1 MRKRQLYRTTLRFRK
16 WSRKAYAAFASLGRC
31 VTIGCLPKS
40 VADSSL
46 SKQKS
51 GTSAGCKSGRQS
63 LEDTDN
69 SKGQETDIGIPLGN
83 ENGLGTKLEIFG
95 FRGLM
100 PVLCPATIGPKGKK
114 YVNPPYLKTRQG
126 LDINT
131 IINKSGTHV
140 TRIDP
145 GNEKTGIAIVSPSGE
160 MICRKIISSN
170 TFNKDIERILTEY
183 YGIVHIVCGNGTNHK
198 HLYPSLQQID
208 F

>member
-1 MRKRQLYRTTLRFRK
+1 MNQSGNLMRKRQLYRTTLRFRK

-69 SKGQETDIGIPLGN
+69 GKGQETDIGIPLGS

-95 FRGLM
+95 FRGLT

-140 TRIDP
+140 TRIMQMLFSDLHDSRHMYLEVKEVAP
-145 GNEKTGIAIVSPSGE
+145 KNLFSGVSALPPLIPNE
-160 MICRKIISSN
+160 MITPMN
-170 TFNKDIERILTEY
+170 LLN
-183 YGIVHIVCGNGTNHK
+183 
-198 HLYPSLQQID
+198 
-208 F
+208 

>member
-1 MRKRQLYRTTLRFRK
+1 MNQSGNPMRKRQLYRTTLRFRK

-40 VADSSL
+40 VADSAL

-69 SKGQETDIGIPLGN
+69 GKGQETDIGIPLGS

-140 TRIDP
+140 TRIMQMLFSDLHDSRHMYLEVKEVAP
-145 GNEKTGIAIVSPSGE
+145 KNLFSGVSALPPLIPNE
-160 MICRKIISSN
+160 MITPMN
-170 TFNKDIERILTEY
+170 LLN
-183 YGIVHIVCGNGTNHK
+183 
-198 HLYPSLQQID
+198 
-208 F
+208 

>member
-1 MRKRQLYRTTLRFRK
+1 MNQSGNLVRKRQLYRTTLRFRK

-51 GTSAGCKSGRQS
+51 GTSAGCKSSRQS

-69 SKGQETDIGIPLGN
+69 GKGQETDIGIPLGS

-114 YVNPPYLKTRQG
+114 YVNLPYLRTKQG

-140 TRIDP
+140 TRIMQMLFSDLHDSRRMYLEVKEVAP
-145 GNEKTGIAIVSPSGE
+145 KNLFSGVSALPPLIPNE
-160 MICRKIISSN
+160 MITPMNLLKLV
-170 TFNKDIERILTEY
+170 RI
-183 YGIVHIVCGNGTNHK
+183 
-198 HLYPSLQQID
+198 
-208 F
+208 

>member
-69 SKGQETDIGIPLGN
+69 GKGQETDIGIPLGS

-95 FRGLM
+95 FRGLT
-100 PVLCPATIGPKGKK
+100 PVLCPATIGPKGEK
-114 YVNPPYLKTRQG
+114 VC
-126 LDINT
+126 
-131 IINKSGTHV
+131 KS
-140 TRIDP
+140 P
-145 GNEKTGIAIVSPSGE
+145 LSQNKTGVG
-160 MICRKIISSN
+160 
-170 TFNKDIERILTEY
+170 Y
-183 YGIVHIVCGNGTNHK
+183 K
-198 HLYPSLQQID
+198 HHYK
-208 F
+208 

>member
-1 MRKRQLYRTTLRFRK
+1 MRKRQLNRTTLRFRK

-69 SKGQETDIGIPLGN
+69 GKGQETDIGIPLGS

-114 YVNPPYLKTRQG
+114 YVNPPYLRTKQG

-140 TRIDP
+140 TRIMQMLFSDLHDSRHMYLEVKEVAP
-145 GNEKTGIAIVSPSGE
+145 KNLFSGVLALPPLIPNE
-160 MICRKIISSN
+160 MITPMNLLKLV
-170 TFNKDIERILTEY
+170 RI
-183 YGIVHIVCGNGTNHK
+183 
-198 HLYPSLQQID
+198 
-208 F
+208 

>member
-69 SKGQETDIGIPLGN
+69 GIPLGS

-140 TRIDP
+140 TRIMQMLFSDLHDSRHMYLEVKEVAP
-145 GNEKTGIAIVSPSGE
+145 KNLFSGVSALPPLIPNE
-160 MICRKIISSN
+160 MITPMN
-170 TFNKDIERILTEY
+170 LLN
-183 YGIVHIVCGNGTNHK
+183 
-198 HLYPSLQQID
+198 
-208 F
+208 

>member
-1 MRKRQLYRTTLRFRK
+1 MRKRQLNRTTLRFRK

-69 SKGQETDIGIPLGN
+69 GKGQETDIGIPLGS
-83 ENGLGTKLEIFG
+83 ENGLETKLEIFG

-114 YVNPPYLKTRQG
+114 YINPPYLRTRQG

-140 TRIDP
+140 TRIMQMLFSDLHDSRHMYLEVKEVAP
-145 GNEKTGIAIVSPSGE
+145 KNLFFRSIGFTS
-160 MICRKIISSN
+160 
-170 TFNKDIERILTEY
+170 FN
-183 YGIVHIVCGNGTNHK
+183 
-198 HLYPSLQQID
+198 S
-208 F
+208 

>member
-1 MRKRQLYRTTLRFRK
+1 MRKRQLNRTTLRFRK

-69 SKGQETDIGIPLGN
+69 GKGQETDIGIPLGS

-114 YVNPPYLKTRQG
+114 YINPPYLR
-126 LDINT
+126 
-131 IINKSGTHV
+131 THV
-140 TRIDP
+140 TRIMQMLFSDLHDSRHMYLEVKEVAP
-145 GNEKTGIAIVSPSGE
+145 KNLFSGVSALPPLIPNE
-160 MICRKIISSN
+160 MITPMNLLKLV
-170 TFNKDIERILTEY
+170 RI
-183 YGIVHIVCGNGTNHK
+183 
-198 HLYPSLQQID
+198 
-208 F
+208 

>member
-1 MRKRQLYRTTLRFRK
+1 MRKRQLNRTTLRFRK

-69 SKGQETDIGIPLGN
+69 GKGQETDIGIPLGS
-83 ENGLGTKLEIFG
+83 ENGLGTKLGIFG

-114 YVNPPYLKTRQG
+114 YVNPPYLRTKQG

-140 TRIDP
+140 TRIMQMLFSDLHDSRHMYLEVKEGAP
-145 GNEKTGIAIVSPSGE
+145 KNLFSGVSALPPLIPNE
-160 MICRKIISSN
+160 MITPMNLLKLV
-170 TFNKDIERILTEY
+170 RI
-183 YGIVHIVCGNGTNHK
+183 
-198 HLYPSLQQID
+198 
-208 F
+208 

>member
-1 MRKRQLYRTTLRFRK
+1 MNQSGNLVRKRQLYRTTLRFRK

-69 SKGQETDIGIPLGN
+69 DKGQETDIGIPLGS

-114 YVNPPYLKTRQG
+114 YVNPPYLRTKQG

-140 TRIDP
+140 TRIMQMLFSDLHDSRHMYLEVKEVAP
-145 GNEKTGIAIVSPSGE
+145 KNLFSGVSALPPLIPNE
-160 MICRKIISSN
+160 IITPMN
-170 TFNKDIERILTEY
+170 LLN
-183 YGIVHIVCGNGTNHK
+183 
-198 HLYPSLQQID
+198 
-208 F
+208 

>member
-1 MRKRQLYRTTLRFRK
+1 MNQSGNPMRKRQLYRTTLRFRK

-31 VTIGCLPKS
+31 VTIGCLPQS

-69 SKGQETDIGIPLGN
+69 GKGQETDIGIPLGS

-140 TRIDP
+140 TRIMQMLFSDLHDSRHMYLEVKEVAP
-145 GNEKTGIAIVSPSGE
+145 KNLFSGVSALPPLIPNE
-160 MICRKIISSN
+160 MITPMN
-170 TFNKDIERILTEY
+170 LLN
-183 YGIVHIVCGNGTNHK
+183 
-198 HLYPSLQQID
+198 
-208 F
+208 

>member
-1 MRKRQLYRTTLRFRK
+1 MNQSGNLVRKRQLYRTTLRFRK

-69 SKGQETDIGIPLGN
+69 GKGQETDIGIPLGS
-83 ENGLGTKLEIFG
+83 ENGLGTKLGIFG

-114 YVNPPYLKTRQG
+114 YVNPPYLRTKQG

-140 TRIDP
+140 TRIMQMLFSDLHDSRHMYLEVKEVAP
-145 GNEKTGIAIVSPSGE
+145 KNLFSGVSALIPNE
-160 MICRKIISSN
+160 MITPMNLLKLV
-170 TFNKDIERILTEY
+170 RI
-183 YGIVHIVCGNGTNHK
+183 
-198 HLYPSLQQID
+198 
-208 F
+208 

>member
-1 MRKRQLYRTTLRFRK
+1 MRKRQLNRTTLRFRK

-69 SKGQETDIGIPLGN
+69 GKGQETDIGIPLGS
-83 ENGLGTKLEIFG
+83 ENGLETKLEIFG

-114 YVNPPYLKTRQG
+114 YINPPYLRTRQG

-140 TRIDP
+140 TRIMQMLFSDLHDSRHMYLEVKEVAP
-145 GNEKTGIAIVSPSGE
+145 KYLFSGVSALPPLIPNE
-160 MICRKIISSN
+160 MITPMN
-170 TFNKDIERILTEY
+170 LLN
-183 YGIVHIVCGNGTNHK
+183 
-198 HLYPSLQQID
+198 
-208 F
+208 